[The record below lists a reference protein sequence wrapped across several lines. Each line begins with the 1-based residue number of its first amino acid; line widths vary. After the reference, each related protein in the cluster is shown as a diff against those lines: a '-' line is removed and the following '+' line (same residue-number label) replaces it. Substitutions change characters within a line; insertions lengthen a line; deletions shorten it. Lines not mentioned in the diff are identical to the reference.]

1 MSNIES
7 LASKLA
13 ANPYFLIIA
22 SIASLIGTFIL
33 PLAPSEYVKT
43 ALIWFWL
50 FVVSVVIIF
59 VLVKIKIIQKAK
71 PLILW
76 LCLYF
81 LLTPALWAVIRHHD
95 WYFYKYSLDM
105 LKTPELSHDVVLID
119 VPYPDRIKFRK
130 NVGRFLEELAK
141 LPERPMAV
149 GLDVVFK
156 SFEQSTRESQAATRA
171 LVKGVQA
178 LTNKGIPVIAGY
190 DPDRPSADYDPELFG
205 EKSPFT
211 DIGHNRMYARDG
223 KFHAKVF
230 ENIQSESKI
239 AAEQKA
245 FFAVLMVKY
254 GHHLGDEYP
263 FQLEKQ
269 YDNILPIR
277 YQKKFVFETFSF
289 SEKKALDGKIF
300 AGKALLVGNFEK
312 DYKKEDEF
320 YGLHAIGYAVQ
331 MLSDQAKGKD
341 ILINFEHREWVILS
355 VVLVFSLIEAY
366 LCLIMSKRLEKIVSC
381 AASIFATEIIF
392 IFIVFLLTSIF
403 NYLFADLTI
412 VTSGIVVSGG
422 ISWLYIKKMP
432 EPDSARV

>member
-1 MSNIES
+1 MSKVKA
-7 LASKLA
+7 LADKIA

-22 SIASLIGTFIL
+22 SIASVIGTFIL
-33 PLAPSEYVKT
+33 PLVPSEYAKT

-81 LLTPALWAVIRHHD
+81 ALTFIVWLIIRHHD
-95 WYFYKYSLDM
+95 WSFYKYSLDL

-119 VPYPDRIKFRK
+119 VSYPDRIKFRK
-130 NVGRFLEELAK
+130 NVGSFLEELAK

-171 LVKGVQA
+171 LVRGVQS

-331 MLSDQAKGKD
+331 MLSDQAKGKE

-355 VVLVFSLIEAY
+355 VVLAFSLLEVY
-366 LCLIMSKRLEKIVSC
+366 LCLIMSKRVEKIVSC
-381 AASIFATEIIF
+381 AASILGTELIF
-392 IFIVFLLTSIF
+392 LGGVFLLTSGF

-412 VTSGIVVSGG
+412 VTSGIFVSGL
-422 ISWLYIKKMP
+422 ISWFYIKNHTLS
-432 EPDSARV
+432 EP